1 VLQFYAMN
9 KLTKIT
15 IALAALVC
23 SQFVFT
29 ANFAIAQTEPGSSNA
44 DPRIAS
50 LLKQMDIK
58 YEIDSDGD
66 YKVYVKLDKG
76 RDQVIYINSKTESLN
91 SFEIR
96 EIWSFGYTA
105 KENLPADIAN
115 KLLLESSSTKLGAWA
130 VVKSKQSNLA
140 IYQAKIDASGDA
152 KKLASAIIVVAQ
164 TADDMELS
172 LTGKDD
178 L

>member
-1 VLQFYAMN
+1 MN

-23 SQFVFT
+23 SQFVFRV
-29 ANFAIAQTEPGSSNA
+29 NFAAAQTESVKSSS
-44 DPRIAS
+44 DPRVAS

-76 RDQVIYINSKTESLN
+76 RDQVIYINSQTEKLN

-96 EIWSFGYTA
+96 EIWSFGHTS
-105 KENLPADIAN
+105 KESFSADVAN
-115 KLLLESSSTKLGAWA
+115 KLLLESGTTKLGAWA
-130 VVKSKQSNLA
+130 VVKSKQSYLA
-140 IYQAKIDASGDA
+140 IYQAKIDASSDA
-152 KKLASAIIVVAQ
+152 KKMASAIIVVAQ
-164 TADDMELS
+164 AADDMEQS
-172 LTGKDD
+172 LTEKDE